1 MLPNKCVLAAQTVM
15 RSSSY
20 QLTHTHMCTRAR
32 THRSKILVLKQ
43 VMLLSKYVLWL
54 DSDAIITR
62 FDIPLLPYFLNLTNG
77 KDAVFS
83 SEFDQS
89 LNARDQLLEY
99 R

>member
-1 MLPNKCVLAAQTVM
+1 M
-15 RSSSY
+15 R
-20 QLTHTHMCTRAR
+20 
-32 THRSKILVLKQ
+32 RSKILALKQ
-43 VMLLSKYVLWL
+43 ALIVSKNVLWL

-62 FDIPLLPYFLNLTNG
+62 FDIPLLPYFLNLTAG

-89 LNARDQLLEY
+89 MFARDQLLEM